1 MYTFKKVKPKKL
13 QKNYKKNY
21 LKRDKTNNKI
31 KKNKKIM
38 IKLFFPQLYIDGK
51 IKVSTSLEFFNN
63 M

>member
-31 KKNKKIM
+31 KKNKNYDKIV
-38 IKLFFPQLYIDGK
+38 FPTIIHRWENKSVD
-51 IKVSTSLEFFNN
+51 VS
-63 M
+63 

>member
-13 QKNYKKNY
+13 QKNTKKNY

>member
-1 MYTFKKVKPKKL
+1 MYKFKKVKPKKL

-31 KKNKKIM
+31 KKIKIM